1 MRVEPIA
8 PLPPEMERPTNAGA
22 VATAVTAVNLHSNDP
37 ETTVAPVGA
46 AEPTA
51 PASKQTQNETVWIE
65 NENRAVFRVVE
76 RESGEVVCQMP
87 SNEVLRVSRGI
98 EDLIEDSTP
107 SVDLES

>member
-8 PLPPEMERPTNAGA
+8 PMPPEMEPPTTGSSIATT
-22 VATAVTAVNLHSNDP
+22 ATAVNVHSNDP
-37 ETTVAPVGA
+37 DTTVAPVGA

-51 PASKQTQNETVWIE
+51 PTSTQTQNETVWIE
-65 NENRAVFRVVE
+65 NENRAVFRIVE
-76 RESGEVVCQMP
+76 RESGEVVCQIP
-87 SNEVLRVSRGI
+87 SDEVLRVSRGI